1 MFRIHKIKTIIL
13 FLILTIVSTD
23 IYGRKVDVIINKDE
37 QNISIIDIDYVYED
51 TTRYDYVFPEELKL
65 YTIYKADT
73 QCIFVAPCASEYTI
87 KSKNCCEIYLWPSRI
102 IYPDDCICLIEDSG
116 EGCFKNIADA
126 ELCMHIEFI
135 DNNSVFTIIPL
146 IDILERTK
154 EYSQFLF
161 GEMEGQKS
169 EGTFESAFFWS
180 NVYETIIH
188 NNLMFYL
195 FTNTGLQSKDL
206 LLLSSKLMVYKY
218 W

>member
-1 MFRIHKIKTIIL
+1 MIEIDEKKRAIDVVNILNDRINW
-13 FLILTIVSTD
+13 S
-23 IYGRKVDVIINKDE
+23 NKNE
-37 QNISIIDIDYVYED
+37 QNISIIDIDFVYED

-126 ELCMHIEFI
+126 ELCMHIEFV

-146 IDILERTK
+146 IDILETSMSMVATSPSATL
-154 EYSQFLF
+154 ENIGISIPFAVTFTTFTVPFSLYTLIFILF
-161 GEMEGQKS
+161 SIK
-169 EGTFESAFFWS
+169 
-180 NVYETIIH
+180 
-188 NNLMFYL
+188 
-195 FTNTGLQSKDL
+195 
-206 LLLSSKLMVYKY
+206 
-218 W
+218 